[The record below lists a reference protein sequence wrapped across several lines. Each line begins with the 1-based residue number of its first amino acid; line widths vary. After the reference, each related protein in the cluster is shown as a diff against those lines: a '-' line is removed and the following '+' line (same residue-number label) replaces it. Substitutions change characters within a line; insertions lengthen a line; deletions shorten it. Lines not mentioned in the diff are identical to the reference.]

1 MKKIII
7 SAFAIALFASCT
19 KDITSLNID
28 PKNPTQVPSY
38 SLFTQGQ
45 LYFTRQVTS
54 TNVNVNIF
62 RLIAQQW
69 QETTYVDESN
79 YDIGVRTIPDN
90 WWNRMYYSINDQ
102 ELAKSA
108 ARTDITDAGTLKNDT
123 AIIDIQ
129 EVYAWYIL
137 TTTYGNVPYS
147 EALQPNTITAPK
159 YDDAATI
166 YSALIT
172 RITTDIDALDETSPA
187 WGNADLMYGGD
198 VSKWKKFAASLKL
211 KMGIL
216 IADSDPAA
224 SEAAVVS
231 ALASGVFESN
241 DDNALLA
248 FQSSTPNT
256 NPVWEDLVQSGRQD
270 FVACTT
276 MLGYLTNN
284 GAAGFWDPR
293 TPFYFT
299 LDANDGYS
307 GGDPGAGSSFS
318 SSSWPGGLKRI
329 LANDPADIGSLAQPT
344 FPGNLLDYSE
354 VNFYLAEAAA
364 RGFNVPGSAAEY
376 YDEAITASIEAWG
389 GTAADATTYL
399 AQPSVAYAT
408 AAGTWQEKIG
418 IQAYI
423 SFYNRGFE
431 AWTEMRRLDF
441 PNVPPPAN
449 PTSGFPVR
457 YTYPVKEQ
465 NVNQPNYEAASSAIG
480 GDQVETKLW
489 FDTE

>member
-7 SAFAIALFASCT
+7 SAFSLVLFASCT

-28 PKNPTQVPSY
+28 PKNPTTVPSY

-45 LYFTRQVTS
+45 LVFSNTLTS
-54 TNVNVNIF
+54 TNVNLNIF

-90 WWNRMYYSINDQ
+90 WWNALYATLVNQ

-129 EVYAWYIL
+129 QVYAWYTL
-137 TTTYGNVPYS
+137 ATTYGNIPYS

-159 YDDAATI
+159 YDDAATV
-166 YSALIT
+166 YSSLIT
-172 RITTDIDALDETSPA
+172 RITADIAALDENSSA

-198 VSKWKKFAASLKL
+198 VSKWKKFANSLKL

-216 IADSDPAA
+216 LADSDPAA

-231 ALASGVFESN
+231 ALAGGVFESN

-248 FQSSTPNT
+248 YQSSTPNT
-256 NPVWEDLVQSGRQD
+256 NPVWVDLVQSGRQD

-284 GAAGFWDPR
+284 EAVGFWDPR
-293 TPFYFT
+293 TPYYFT

-318 SSSWPGGLKRI
+318 ASSWPGGLKRI
-329 LANDPADIGSLAQPT
+329 LANDPADIGTLAQPT
-344 FPGNLLDYSE
+344 FPSDLLDYSE

-364 RGFNVPGSAAEY
+364 RGFAVPLAADVY
-376 YDEAITASIEAWG
+376 YNEAITASIEAWG
-389 GTAADATTYL
+389 GSAADATAYL
-399 AQPSVAYAT
+399 LQPSVAYAT

-418 IQAYI
+418 NQAYL

-441 PNVPPPAN
+441 PNVPAPEN
-449 PTSGFPVR
+449 PTSEFPVR
-457 YTYPVKEQ
+457 YTYPVKEE

-480 GDQVETKLW
+480 GDEVKTKLW
-489 FDTE
+489 FDKN

>member
-7 SAFAIALFASCT
+7 SAFSIVLFASCT

-28 PKNPTQVPSY
+28 PKNPTTVPS
-38 SLFTQGQ
+38 SALFTQGQ
-45 LYFTRQVTS
+45 LLFSNTMTS
-54 TNVNVNIF
+54 TNVNLNIF

-79 YDIGVRTIPDN
+79 YDIGTRTIADN
-90 WWNRMYYSINDQ
+90 WWNNLYYCLIDQ
-102 ELAKSA
+102 ELAKST
-108 ARTDITDAGTLKNDT
+108 ARTDIQDAGTLKNDT

-129 EVYAWYIL
+129 EVYTWFVL
-137 TTTYGNVPYS
+137 TTTYGNVPYT
-147 EALQPNTITAPK
+147 EGLQPNTITAPK
-159 YDDAATI
+159 YDDAATV
-166 YSALIT
+166 YSALISRLT
-172 RITTDIDALDETSPA
+172 ADISLMDPSSQA

-198 VSKWKKFAASLKL
+198 VSKWIKFANSLKL

-231 ALASGVFESN
+231 ALAGGIFESN

-248 FQSSTPNT
+248 YQGSTPNT
-256 NPVWEDLVQSGRQD
+256 NPVWVDLVQSGRQD

-276 MLGYLTNN
+276 ILGYLTNFP
-284 GAAGFWDPR
+284 AGYVDPR
-293 TPFYFT
+293 TPYYFT
-299 LDANDGYS
+299 FNNAGGYS
-307 GGDPGAGSSFS
+307 GGDPGAGSSFPNS
-318 SSSWPGGLKRI
+318 SQPGGLKRI
-329 LANDPADIGSLAQPT
+329 LSGDPTDIGQLADPT
-344 FPGNLLDYSE
+344 FPSDLLDYSE

-364 RGFNVPGSAAEY
+364 RGFNVPQTAAEY
-376 YDEAITASIEAWG
+376 YDAAITASIEYWS
-389 GTAADATTYL
+389 ADAALATAYL

-418 IQAYI
+418 NQAYL
-423 SFYNRGFE
+423 SFYNRGYE

-441 PNVPPPAN
+441 PVVPAPETPV
-449 PTSGFPVR
+449 SDFPVR
-457 YTYPVKEQ
+457 YTYPVKEE

-480 GDQVETKLW
+480 GDDVTTKLW
-489 FDTE
+489 FDKH